1 MAKIHKSATI
11 QVAAAHCPVVLDAN
25 NVHAGSR
32 PSHTIS
38 SRTAHILNEANE
50 QAERLLDAARNQARE
65 IRETAWREGHQA
77 GVETARQEQSI
88 LARQMRLSFDQ
99 QIELINQ
106 QYNESIEA
114 MQPDLLELSLNIA
127 EKILGLEMSRNDA
140 AFLGLVS
147 DALNRFK
154 QGEKV
159 SIQVSKNDYWRSM
172 ISSAYAA
179 AGQAETYNLLVD
191 ENMAD
196 GSCLIESSGSIVDAG
211 VVVQLQKIREAM
223 IEISQEVSA

>member
-11 QVAAAHCPVVLDAN
+11 QVAAACSPIVLDAAS
-25 NVHAGSR
+25 VAAGSR
-32 PSHTIS
+32 HSHTIS

-65 IRETAWREGHQA
+65 IRETAWREGHLA

-88 LARQMRLSFDQ
+88 LARQMHTAFDH

-106 QYNESIEA
+106 QYCASIDA

-127 EKILGLEMSRNDA
+127 EKILGLELSRNDA

-172 ISSAYAA
+172 VSSAYAA
-179 AGQAETYNLLVD
+179 AGQSEIYNLLVD
-191 ENMAD
+191 ENLAD
-196 GSCLIESSGSIVDAG
+196 GSCLIESSGSIVDAS
-211 VVVQLQKIREAM
+211 VAVQLLKIREAM
-223 IEISQEVSA
+223 IEVSQEVSP